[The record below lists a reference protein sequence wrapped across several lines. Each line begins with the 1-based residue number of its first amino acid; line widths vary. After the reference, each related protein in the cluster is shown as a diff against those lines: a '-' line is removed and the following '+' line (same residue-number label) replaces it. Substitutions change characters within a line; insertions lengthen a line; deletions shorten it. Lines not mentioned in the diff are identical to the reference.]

1 MGVLACDRQGCENI
15 MCDYYSHTHGYLC
28 YSCMNELKALNGTMT
43 IRQFMSSPAS
53 TGGRSY
59 EWENYEWEN
68 YVESEFKSR
77 YED

>member
-28 YSCMNELKALNGTMT
+28 YSCLNELKATT
-43 IRQFMSSPAS
+43 ILQFMSSPAS

-59 EWENYEWEN
+59 EWENY
-68 YVESEFKSR
+68 VESEFKSR
-77 YED
+77 YEE